1 MENKLRLLF
10 ILQKID
16 SEKDDILELKGDLPE
31 QVEKLKSQLS
41 EKKARIKELEEE
53 IKKSAVD
60 RDAHDLEIISLRE
73 KIEKYKAQQFEVK
86 TNKQYDAL
94 TREIEF
100 AQDRINTL
108 QREIDLI
115 EGKGGIAE
123 SDIASLKPM
132 IEELQ
137 KDLDER
143 STELE
148 LVNQEHEDEE
158 LKLQHERDKIVV
170 QLVKSDLKAYER
182 IREAKDGIA
191 VVPIRRNA
199 CGGCFKRVPPQ
210 TMQELRKNDQL
221 LVCEHCG
228 RIIVSDEIVDRA
240 IRN

>member
-10 ILQKID
+10 TLQKID
-16 SEKDDILELKGDLPE
+16 SEKDDILDLKGDLPE

-41 EKKARIKELEEE
+41 EKKARIKELQEE
-53 IKKSAVD
+53 IKKSAVT

-73 KIEKYKAQQFEVK
+73 KIEKYKTQQFEVK

-100 AQDRINTL
+100 SQDRINTL

-115 EGKGGIAE
+115 EGKGGLAQ
-123 SDIASLKPM
+123 SDIASLKPT

-170 QLVKSDLKAYER
+170 QLNKSDLKAYER
-182 IREAKDGIA
+182 VREAKDGIA
-191 VVPIRRNA
+191 VVSIRRNA

-240 IRN
+240 IRK